1 MKVEEPQTGGN
12 GYHLAGPVTVHQGV
26 GGNTK
31 GSPPEDRV
39 GRAVGQIHLLSG
51 QAHVLL
57 GSSQGTVKNSG
68 SGSRQ
73 IGVRAQLHPGD
84 QEKKLLP
91 LSASFSISVQW
102 RL

>member
-1 MKVEEPQTGGN
+1 MEETQPGGN
-12 GYHLAGPVTVHQGV
+12 GCHLVGPVTVQQGA

-31 GSPPEDRV
+31 DSRPEDRV
-39 GRAVGQIHLLSG
+39 GRAVGQIHLLSV

-84 QEKKLLP
+84 HEKKIVS

-102 RL
+102 R